1 MSGTAGV
8 PAGYG
13 REETRRPR
21 LAIEL
26 DLTAHPEGGWYRRTW
41 TSPMVVQTA
50 SGPRPSATMI
60 LYLLDGE
67 SRWHRVR
74 STELWCWHGGSPVA
88 LCLGGDGPVPADPTT
103 VVLGPPG
110 PGALPQRPVPPRR
123 WQAARLLGPEPALVS
138 CVVSP
143 GFDFADF
150 ELLPGKQVVP
160 DEPDT

>member
-1 MSGTAGV
+1 MT
-8 PAGYG
+8 
-13 REETRRPR
+13 RPR

-26 DLTAHPEGGWYRRTW
+26 DLAAHPEGGWYRRTW
-41 TSPMVVQTA
+41 TSPTVIETP

-74 STELWCWHGGSPVA
+74 STELWCWHAGSPIALSVA
-88 LCLGGDGPVPADPTT
+88 GDGRIPIETGSVI
-103 VVLGPPG
+103 LGPPG
-110 PGALPQRPVPPRR
+110 PGALPQRAVPPRH
-123 WQAARLLGPEPALVS
+123 WQSARLLGAEPALVS

-150 ELLPGKQVVP
+150 ELLPGERLVP
-160 DEPDT
+160 GEPDT